1 MMFALVD
8 RTPNPWQGYI
18 APGISGPS
26 RSSFVQSH
34 DDPRTSSSVVSMS
47 EAALALERE
56 YQDRQRPGVDGPP
69 IIMSAADDN

>member
-1 MMFALVD
+1 
-8 RTPNPWQGYI
+8 
-18 APGISGPS
+18 
-26 RSSFVQSH
+26 
-34 DDPRTSSSVVSMS
+34 MS